1 MSSKRY
7 KENPF
12 LGEMVLDI
20 KERQVRLSPL
30 GKDKNILVNQ
40 DTGEVRGT
48 HVVTYRQV
56 DSEQFIKLF
65 TRNIALTFDLSSA
78 GIKTFNVLCWAVQI
92 GALSKDEVHLDSI
105 THSDFMAAHGDWT
118 PPLKLSLPTFKRG
131 LVELEKAKLIAK
143 TQRAGRYW
151 VNPNFVFNGDRVAF
165 STVIERKERP
175 PKRN

>member
-1 MSSKRY
+1 MSIRSSDSEYQPEDFAYQKRLFLILRLAKIIFSASIFWNFMSSKRY

-48 HVVTYRQV
+48 HVVTYRRV

-65 TRNIALTFDLSSA
+65 TRTS
-78 GIKTFNVLCWAVQI
+78 
-92 GALSKDEVHLDSI
+92 
-105 THSDFMAAHGDWT
+105 
-118 PPLKLSLPTFKRG
+118 P
-131 LVELEKAKLIAK
+131 
-143 TQRAGRYW
+143 
-151 VNPNFVFNGDRVAF
+151 
-165 STVIERKERP
+165 
-175 PKRN
+175 

>member
-48 HVVTYRQV
+48 HVVTYRRV

-65 TRNIALTFDLSSA
+65 TRTS
-78 GIKTFNVLCWAVQI
+78 
-92 GALSKDEVHLDSI
+92 
-105 THSDFMAAHGDWT
+105 
-118 PPLKLSLPTFKRG
+118 P
-131 LVELEKAKLIAK
+131 
-143 TQRAGRYW
+143 
-151 VNPNFVFNGDRVAF
+151 
-165 STVIERKERP
+165 
-175 PKRN
+175 